1 LTINDMDG
9 LNLKRGPALMAIKGW
24 PFNSKETMSQSPVG
38 VGTSWIVVMF
48 VILEFE
54 KMEV

>member
-1 LTINDMDG
+1 MDG
-9 LNLKRGPALMAIKGW
+9 LNLKSGPALMAIKGW